1 MPKYAVHTLVALKVA
16 EALQRDGREEG
27 GVMLEHRGLTV
38 VGAIGPDLFFWAP
51 DYEVCQ
57 VLLGIL
63 DAWDEVKGLYDATIG
78 KVEEALEAVEEQ
90 AEDLASALAPGLAAL
105 IEQILEEAEETS
117 NLFEQTLRRGA
128 LALALGVDDLVADL
142 GDMPT
147 VTARLFDVFRP
158 PLQDGKGEE
167 EWYWFDML
175 HYRYT
180 GDFARA
186 LLENAETPAERA
198 YALGYLTHVA
208 TDVVGHGYVN
218 QIVGGPYRTHVQ
230 RHVVVENFMDAWAFR
245 EYVGGDIATD
255 LVDWLGLPARL
266 PDDVVDLIYKAF
278 KDAYDGRPHP
288 TLINKS
294 QGGYLTKEDIRTTY
308 ELFKRVTEYLE
319 DRIRPPKEPFSG
331 VLDVLEEALEDWIDS
346 LEPPSPP
353 DTGGGGTC
361 SVLDYLSFGLTEKS
375 RECYEVLAESIGDWL
390 EWMGE
395 MVAWSFETIH
405 KLVNLLMTALASLPA
420 MGILGILY
428 LIQLTL
434 YKLLMMIRGALAL
447 HGLTYPPN
455 SLLDTAHGRNLVTPY
470 QCEFA
475 TGPYPA
481 VKGDENCLQCPRTA
495 YETPKTLPSSYPEDA
510 TPKTFMEELP
520 LNVEVLISYAVAQSP
535 EDTRRLYLPP
545 PSLAA
550 APGQA
555 KPHVRPMG
563 SALEVAKWMIQSW
576 RESPY
581 ATVNWN
587 LDSDRGF
594 GYKQWT
600 GSLPTSPPDH
610 TVEGEAYI

>member
-16 EALQRDGREEG
+16 EDLERAGREEG
-27 GVMLEHRGLTV
+27 SIMLENRGLTV

-57 VLLGIL
+57 VMLDIL
-63 DAWDEVKGLYDATIG
+63 EAWDEIKGLYDATIG
-78 KVEEALEAVEEQ
+78 KVAEALEAIQEQ
-90 AEDLASALAPGLAAL
+90 VEDLARPLAPGLVAL
-105 IEQILEEAEETS
+105 IEQILNEVEETA
-117 NLFEQTLRRGA
+117 NLFEQTLRRGS

-147 VTARLFDVFRP
+147 VTARIFDMFRP
-158 PLQDGKGEE
+158 PLQDGKSELD
-167 EWYWFDML
+167 WYWFDML
-175 HYRYT
+175 HYRQT

-186 LLENAETPAERA
+186 LLENARSPAQRA
-198 YALGYLTHVA
+198 YALGYLTHAA

-230 RHVVVENFMDAWAFR
+230 RHVVVENFIDAWAFR

-255 LVDWLGLPARL
+255 LVGWLDLPGQL
-266 PDDVVDLIYKAF
+266 PDDVVDLIYRAF
-278 KDAYDGRPHP
+278 RQTYEDYPHP
-288 TLINKS
+288 MLINKS
-294 QGGYLTKEDIRTTY
+294 QKGFLTREDIRTTY

-319 DRIRPPKEPFSG
+319 DRIRPPEEPFSG

-353 DTGGGGTC
+353 DTSGGTC
-361 SVLDYLSFGLTEKS
+361 SVLDYLAFGLTEKS
-375 RECYEVLAESIGDWL
+375 RECYEDLVESIADWL
-390 EWMGE
+390 EWIGE

-405 KLVNLLMTALASLPA
+405 KLVNLLITALASLPA
-420 MGILGILY
+420 MAILGILY

-434 YKLLMMIRGALAL
+434 YKLLMMIRETLAL
-447 HGLTYPPN
+447 HGLAYPPN
-455 SLLDTAHGRNLVTPY
+455 SLLDTAHGRNLITPY

-475 TGPYPA
+475 AGPYPA
-481 VKGDENCLQCPRTA
+481 VKGDENCLKCPRTA
-495 YETPKTLPSSYPEDA
+495 YEYPRTLPASYPEDA
-510 TPKTFMEELP
+510 TPKTFIEELP
-520 LNVEVLISYAVAQSP
+520 LDLEVLTSYAVAQSP
-535 EDTRRLYLPP
+535 EDTRSLYFPP

-550 APGQA
+550 APGVA
-555 KPHVRPMG
+555 KAHVRPMG
-563 SALEVAKWMIQSW
+563 SAVEVAKWMIQAW

-594 GYKQWT
+594 GYRQWR
-600 GSLPTSPPDH
+600 GRLPTSPPNH
-610 TVEGEAYI
+610 VVEDEAYI